1 MIFNILNKI
10 TDKVKFKDTL
20 KIILILLW
28 LVVAQLIW
36 HLKDY
41 VIDYMISVAPTEL
54 SKNMVFYVCNIGLSI
69 LLTII
74 LIVIIIALKPFS
86 TKKTNNRK
94 DTKIMLDIGIKN
106 GNGEIPV
113 KDKIFASDFKE
124 NGLIIRFISKNI
136 PQATFEKYKSD
147 LERAYDINIYRF
159 KEIPSKQKYIDIYC
173 VPKEYDTIRDFVLSN
188 EDIFKNNFIHELVIG
203 GTRSGKTYYTKGE
216 IFKVIN
222 NLEKRNKEEKIELFI
237 ADFKNEDFIQFKNYP
252 NYYGYIKAVDGI
264 NKVYDIMNKR
274 AESGENSSNFST
286 IILLID
292 EYSSLLDYLNIMN
305 KAQANKLKGNVASLL
320 KMGASKKIKL
330 LVVDQ
335 GGYSETFQ
343 GARLNFKSIVG
354 FSQLNESHI
363 NMFFKDY
370 EIKEINSQGEA
381 YLWEE
386 GKSELTRF
394 RVVKYSEEEE
404 KLIDKVLGS
413 KLS

>member
-1 MIFNILNKI
+1 MIMNILEKI
-10 TDKVKFKDTL
+10 TEKIKFVDTL
-20 KIILILLW
+20 KMLCVALYIVI
-28 LVVAQLIW
+28 AQLIW
-36 HLKDY
+36 HCKEYALIELMNVKQNSIPYYIY
-41 VIDYMISVAPTEL
+41 V
-54 SKNMVFYVCNIGLSI
+54 FGLGAI
-69 LLTII
+69 LTII
-74 LIVIIIALKPFS
+74 LLAIIIALKPLNL
-86 TKKTNNRK
+86 KKENNKK

-106 GNGEIPV
+106 KNGEIPV
-113 KDKIFASDFKE
+113 KYKIFKSDFKE

-136 PQATFEKYKSD
+136 PQAKFEEYKPN

-159 KEIPSKQKYIDIYC
+159 KEIPSKQKYMDIYC

-188 EDIFKNNFIHELVIG
+188 EDTFKNNFIHELVIG

-216 IFKVIN
+216 IAKVIM
-222 NLEKRNKEEKIELFI
+222 NLEKINKDEKIELFI
-237 ADFKNEDFIQFKNYP
+237 ADFKNEDFIQFKNCP
-252 NYYGYIKAVDGI
+252 NYYGYLNAVDGI
-264 NKVYDIMNKR
+264 SKVYDIMNKR
-274 AESGENSSNFST
+274 AESGENNSNYST

-292 EYSSLLDYLNIMN
+292 EYSSLLDYLSIIN
-305 KAQANKLKGNVASLL
+305 KTQANTLKGNVASLL

-335 GGYSETFQ
+335 GGYSEIFS
-343 GARLNFKSIVG
+343 GARLNFKSIAG

-404 KLIDKVLGS
+404 KLIDKILGS